1 MIEKS
6 NVYAPGAYRHLL
18 EILKQEG
25 YRFAAFREIFS
36 RDDAQK
42 VVYLRHDIDY
52 SPVWALSFA
61 RINAELGVSGTFFFQ
76 LRSPIYNLLAY
87 QTLSVLNEIDG
98 LGQSLALHLTVD
110 RVVPPDDRALAAQI
124 TADFQAT
131 KQFVP
136 GLQSVFSWHNP
147 SLAPELVQRGLDLV
161 VPGMTNAYSRYF
173 QETVKY
179 YSDSNL
185 RHSVDDLQK
194 IILKEEPQLQLLL
207 HPFQWMAQGRNMQ
220 EVLANT
226 WVQVIRER
234 EREFLTNHIYRG
246 LFPSGMPDQWLGH
259 LSTCLASYRAPL
271 KSSAR

>member
-1 MIEKS
+1 VIEKS
-6 NVYAPGAYRHLL
+6 NVYAPVAYRHLL

-36 RDDAQK
+36 QDDAQK

-52 SPVWALSFA
+52 SIDWALAFA
-61 RINAELGVSGTFFFQ
+61 RINADAGIGATFFFQ
-76 LRSPIYNLLAY
+76 SRSPIYNLLAY
-87 QTLSVLNEIDG
+87 PTLSVLKEIAG
-98 LGQSLALHLTVD
+98 LGQSLALHFTID
-110 RVVPPDDRALAAQI
+110 DSVPANDQDLVAQI
-124 TADFQAT
+124 ILDFQAA

-136 GLQSVFSWHNP
+136 KLQPVFSWHNP

-185 RHSVDDLQK
+185 RHSVDDLEK

-246 LFPSGMPDQWLGH
+246 LFPFGMPDQWLGH